1 MYPLLTV
8 VRDVVFGAFCAAA
21 GVATAG
27 WLVRTRR
34 ISPFSGF
41 GRLLRGASDPVLKP
55 VETRVVRLGGSPT
68 HAGWW
73 LVVGTAVGGLLLIAL
88 TRTVIDILGEIQYA
102 AQGGVVEVLRLL
114 VGGAYD
120 VLMIALI
127 VRVVGSWIGAFRYS
141 RWTRPAYLLTDWL
154 VEPIR
159 KVLPPFGAFD
169 WSPLV
174 AWLVLYALK
183 AFLLSVVL

>member
-1 MYPLLTV
+1 MIPLLTL
-8 VRDVVFGAFCAAA
+8 VRDTVFGAFCVA
-21 GVATAG
+21 GAVATAG

-34 ISPFSGF
+34 ISPFTGL
-41 GRLLRGASDPVLKP
+41 GRFLRRASDPVLTP
-55 VETRVVRLGGSPT
+55 VETRVVRWGGSPT

-73 LVVGTAVGGLLLIAL
+73 LVVGTAIGGLILIGV
-88 TRTVIDILGEIQYA
+88 TRGVIDVFGELQYA
-102 AQGGVVEVLRLL
+102 AQGGFLEILRFL
-114 VGGAYD
+114 VGGVYD
-120 VLMIALI
+120 VLFIALV
-127 VRVVGSWIGAFRYS
+127 VRVIGSWFGAFRYA

-159 KVLPPFGAFD
+159 KVLPSFGGFD

-183 AFLLSVVL
+183 AFLISVVL

>member
-8 VRDVVFGAFCAAA
+8 IRDVVFGAFCAAGA
-21 GVATAG
+21 VASAG

-34 ISPFSGF
+34 VSPFSGL
-41 GRLLRGASDPVLKP
+41 GRLLRRASDPVLVP

-88 TRTVIDILGEIQYA
+88 TRTVIDVLGEIRYA
-102 AQGGVVEVLRLL
+102 AQGGIVEILRFL
-114 VGGAYD
+114 VGAAYD
-120 VLMIALI
+120 VLLIALI
-127 VRVVGSWIGAFRYS
+127 VRVVGSWFGAFRYA
-141 RWTRPAYLLTDWL
+141 RWARPAYVLTDWL

-159 KVLPPFGAFD
+159 KVLPPFGALD

-174 AWLVLYALK
+174 AWLVLYALR
-183 AFLLSVVL
+183 AFLVSVVL